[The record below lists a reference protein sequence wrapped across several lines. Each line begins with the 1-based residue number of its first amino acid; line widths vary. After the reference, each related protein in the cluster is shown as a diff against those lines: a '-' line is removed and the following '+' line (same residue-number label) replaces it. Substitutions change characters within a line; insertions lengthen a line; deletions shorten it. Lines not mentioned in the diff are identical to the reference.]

1 MSKSKKLMDGK
12 SVIDFHKQQIVM
24 IWDGCLSGNT
34 MAIIS
39 VPFMRLV
46 LPGMLLPV
54 KEGANSEV
62 QFASYDQLEK
72 SDLMR

>member
-24 IWDGCLSGNT
+24 IWDGCLSGNN